1 MQNYIAL
8 IAVISVIFIITIT
21 IAIFISISKLNRDSN
36 IFIKTVMI
44 FAVLS
49 MIFSLWCWTYRYI
62 KAVNINNVSKQTATS
77 SELSRDNT
85 TENAL
90 FYYYFYRAI
99 LGDNA

>member
-1 MQNYIAL
+1 MQYYIAL
-8 IAVISVIFIITIT
+8 IAAISIIFTIT
-21 IAIFISISKLNRDSN
+21 IAIFIPISKLNRDSN

-49 MIFSLWCWTYRYI
+49 MIISLWCWTYRYI

-77 SELSRDNT
+77 SELSRDNA

-90 FYYYFYRAI
+90 FYYYFYQAI

>member
-8 IAVISVIFIITIT
+8 IAAISIIFVITIT
-21 IAIFISISKLNRDSN
+21 IAIFISISKLNRDLN
-36 IFIKTVMI
+36 IFIKTVMT
-44 FAVLS
+44 FAALS
-49 MIFSLWCWTYRYI
+49 MIFSLWCWTYRCI
-62 KAVNINNVSKQTATS
+62 KAVNINNVSKQAATS
-77 SELSRDNT
+77 SELSRDNA

>member
-1 MQNYIAL
+1 MQNYVTL
-8 IAVISVIFIITIT
+8 IAAISIIFIITIT
-21 IAIFISISKLNRDSN
+21 IVIFISISKLNRDSN

-44 FAVLS
+44 FAALS
-49 MIFSLWCWTYRYI
+49 MIFSLWCSTYRYI
-62 KAVNINNVSKQTATS
+62 KTVNINNTLKQTATS

>member
-8 IAVISVIFIITIT
+8 ITVISIIFVIT
-21 IAIFISISKLNRDSN
+21 IAIFISISRLNRDSN

-49 MIFSLWCWTYRYI
+49 IIFSLWCWTYRYI
-62 KAVNINNVSKQTATS
+62 KTVNMNNVTRQTATS

-90 FYYYFYRAI
+90 FHYYFYRAI
-99 LGDNA
+99 LGG

>member
-8 IAVISVIFIITIT
+8 ITVISIIFVITIT

-44 FAVLS
+44 FAALS
-49 MIFSLWCWTYRYI
+49 MIFSLWCWTYRYA
-62 KAVNINNVSKQTATS
+62 KTVNINAVSKQTATS

-85 TENAL
+85 TEKAL
-90 FYYYFYRAI
+90 FYYYFYRTI
-99 LGDNA
+99 LGDYA